1 MLRESASG
9 LSSHGKAVSMG
20 HLSLVP
26 LRRQSAPRGLAHFF
40 SSNFAM
46 LYRGK
51 YVYGQ
56 RSLACMQRM

>member
-1 MLRESASG
+1 
-9 LSSHGKAVSMG
+9 MG

-40 SSNFAM
+40 SSDFAVV
-46 LYRGK
+46 YRGK